1 MHRNEVFVSSGGQ
14 NDDQQALFYSKDTEP
29 DSENEIQ
36 VGSETVLLTLKYADI
51 ERAIQRG
58 DSARAGELLDEA
70 FSAIGQSKP
79 VPEIA
84 KTYCLGLYVC
94 LMRCCDE
101 DKVNTYIQGIA
112 FIRNAV
118 SFFRIEEFI
127 RSRAMEIV
135 YQRAPANMNK
145 YSSLVKGTLRI
156 IDENIANEALSLRW
170 IARENLFTNVDYLGK
185 IFKRETGINFSQYVM
200 QKRMEVAK
208 KQLAAGKID
217 KIYELAAQVGYGV
230 NAQYFSQVFKRYTG
244 FSPLEY
250 REMAKMSFQNS

>member
-1 MHRNEVFVSSGGQ
+1 M
-14 NDDQQALFYSKDTEP
+14 
-29 DSENEIQ
+29 
-36 VGSETVLLTLKYADI
+36 
-51 ERAIQRG
+51 
-58 DSARAGELLDEA
+58 
-70 FSAIGQSKP
+70 
-79 VPEIA
+79 PEIA